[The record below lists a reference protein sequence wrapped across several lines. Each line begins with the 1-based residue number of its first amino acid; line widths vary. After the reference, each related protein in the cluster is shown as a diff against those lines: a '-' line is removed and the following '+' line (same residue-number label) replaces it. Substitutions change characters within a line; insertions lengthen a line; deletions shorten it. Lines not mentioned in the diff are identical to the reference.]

1 MGPYKFIKDASAF
14 HTAHNRVI
22 VQDKQVWR
30 TISNIEAL
38 AGTAESL
45 IQPNT
50 KTSIKYEV

>member
-38 AGTAESL
+38 AGTADSL

-50 KTSIKYEV
+50 KTSM